1 MAQVIEELVVLKI
14 SRLARKNESGDPVV
28 GSDIQQ
34 ALAQLVEDA
43 LPELTGN
50 NGLIVEAELPEE
62 DE

>member
-1 MAQVIEELVVLKI
+1 MAQVIEELIVLKV
-14 SRLARKNESGDPVV
+14 SRLARKNESGDAVV
-28 GSDIQQ
+28 SADVQQ